1 MEELVIAGKTGK
13 DVTTS
18 LIVAQVFGKRHDN
31 VLRDIKNLSCSNT
44 FHPLNFELLVEMREL
59 PQGGAARAEWYEM
72 TKDGFSFLAMGYAGE
87 KAGEFKEKFINEFNK
102 REEMLK
108 SDDYILARSQE
119 ILQNRLQIA
128 QQRIQTLKREKDDL
142 WETIEMQ
149 ILELQEQAP
158 KVEYHDKVLSS
169 KSHLTVNMIAAEL
182 GISHIK
188 LNKLLCEWG
197 IQYKQTDCYLLRYQ
211 YRDKGYTVY
220 RPYSYCDIYGE
231 THTKQRM
238 YWTEKGKKFI
248 IEVYHEMI
256 AA

>member
-18 LIVAQVFGKRHDN
+18 LIVAQVFGKRHNN
-31 VLRDIKNLSCSNT
+31 VLRDIENLSCSNA
-44 FHPLNFELLVEMREL
+44 FRVLNFEQTPYTH
-59 PQGGAARAEWYEM
+59 PQNGQTYTMYEM
-72 TKDGFSFLAMGYAGE
+72 TKDGFSFLVMGYAGE
-87 KAGEFKEKFINEFNK
+87 KAGEFKEKFIAEFNK
-102 REEMLK
+102 RDAMLK

-128 QQRIQTLKREKDDL
+128 QKRIQALEREKDNAWD
-142 WETIEMQ
+142 TVEMQ

-169 KSHLTVNMIAAEL
+169 KSHLTVNMIAAGL
-182 GISHIK
+182 GISHVK

-197 IQYKQTDCYLLRYQ
+197 VQYKQTDCYLLYHK
-211 YRDKGYTVY
+211 YRNEGYTIY

-231 THTKQRM
+231 VHTKQRM

-248 IEVYHEMI
+248 VELYHNKI